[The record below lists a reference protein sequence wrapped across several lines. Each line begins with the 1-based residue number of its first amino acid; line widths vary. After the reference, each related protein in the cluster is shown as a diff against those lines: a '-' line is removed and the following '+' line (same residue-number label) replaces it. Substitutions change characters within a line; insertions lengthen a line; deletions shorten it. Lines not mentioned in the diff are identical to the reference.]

1 MTTVK
6 QPLSN
11 VQVELLK
18 MYSTNMTEPELKE
31 LKDLLAKFYSRK
43 SIEYA
48 NKAWEDKKL
57 TNDLMDKWL
66 DEE

>member
-1 MTTVK
+1 MATVK

-18 MYSTNMTEPELKE
+18 MYSTKMTEPELKE
-31 LKDLLAKFYSRK
+31 LKDLLAQFYARK
-43 SIEYA
+43 SIEFA

>member
-1 MTTVK
+1 MTTIK
-6 QPLSN
+6 QPISN

-31 LKDLLAKFYSRK
+31 LKDLLAQFYARK
-43 SIEYA
+43 SIEFA

-57 TNDLMDKWL
+57 TNDIMDKWL
-66 DEE
+66 DEA

>member
-1 MTTVK
+1 
-6 QPLSN
+6 
-11 VQVELLK
+11 
-18 MYSTNMTEPELKE
+18 
-31 LKDLLAKFYSRK
+31 LLAQFYARK
-43 SIEYA
+43 SIEFA

>member
-1 MTTVK
+1 MTTAK

-31 LKDLLAKFYSRK
+31 LKDLLAQFYARK
-43 SIEYA
+43 SIEFA
-48 NKAWEDKKL
+48 NKAWEDKNL

-66 DEE
+66 NEV

>member
-1 MTTVK
+1 MTTIK

-31 LKDLLAKFYSRK
+31 LKDLLAQFYARK
-43 SIEYA
+43 SIEFA

-57 TNDLMDKWL
+57 TNDIMDKWL
-66 DEE
+66 DEA

>member
-31 LKDLLAKFYSRK
+31 LKDLLAQFYARK
-43 SIEYA
+43 SIEFA
-48 NKAWEDKKL
+48 NKVWEDKKL

-66 DEE
+66 DEV

>member
-1 MTTVK
+1 MTTIK

-11 VQVELLK
+11 LQVELLK

-31 LKDLLAKFYSRK
+31 LKDLLAQFYARK
-43 SIEYA
+43 SIEFA

-57 TNDLMDKWL
+57 TNDIMDKWL
-66 DEE
+66 DEA

>member
-6 QPLSN
+6 QPFSN

-31 LKDLLAKFYSRK
+31 LKDLLAQFYARK
-43 SIEYA
+43 SIEFA

-57 TNDLMDKWL
+57 TNDQMDKWL
-66 DEE
+66 DEA